1 MTSSRPTRRP
11 TPRCAARLLAAALS
25 ACPAAVLLSAPSPA
39 VAAADQAV
47 AEQQK
52 WEGRI
57 QFTGEEDTNM
67 MSLRIFDQNA
77 VEEGDFVLRSLWKYD
92 PTKGVWAEVP
102 VPAKKDFRI
111 RLKDRKAE
119 GNPPDSQMLVELPV
133 RVQDVGLYYA
143 HWTVDKTHGTSY
155 LRLGPKAQ
163 DRTAT
168 GKAGPGQRLEDVP
181 LTIDVAKVLVIPDP
195 KYHTGP
201 DCPPVPEA
209 AKPATPKPAPRA
221 APKK

>member
-1 MTSSRPTRRP
+1 MNPSRPTRRP
-11 TPRCAARLLAAALS
+11 TSRLAVRLRAAAALA
-25 ACPAAVLLSAPSPA
+25 ACPAAAMLFAPPP
-39 VAAADQAV
+39 AAAAPAAEV

-52 WEGRI
+52 WENRV

-67 MSLRIFDQNA
+67 MSLRVFDRDA

-92 PTKGVWAEVP
+92 PTKGVWAEVA

-111 RLKDRKAE
+111 RLKDRKVE
-119 GNPPDSQMLVELPV
+119 GSPPDSQVLAELPV

-155 LRLGPKAQ
+155 LRLGPRAQ
-163 DRTAT
+163 DRTVT
-168 GKAGPGQRLEDVP
+168 GKPGPGQRLEDVP
-181 LTIDVAKVLVIPDP
+181 LVLVIPDP

-201 DCPPVPEA
+201 DCPPVPEPAKPA
-209 AKPATPKPAPRA
+209 APATPKPRA